1 MYLLFYTII
10 QLSRIFN
17 EKNSLPKLYKFN
29 CNLLILKLQ
38 FKESQMK
45 KKTLSISLIIIG
57 SYLLIGN
64 TIFSLLFNRVD
75 PIGYYIPVDPLN
87 YWENWWQI
95 YGFMTMIVAI
105 YGLIFIILGIIVF
118 TRNKEEIII
127 FPRSYKN
134 KQGK

>member
-1 MYLLFYTII
+1 
-10 QLSRIFN
+10 
-17 EKNSLPKLYKFN
+17 
-29 CNLLILKLQ
+29 
-38 FKESQMK
+38 MK
-45 KKTLSISLIIIG
+45 KKTLGISLIIIG

-75 PIGYYIPVDPLN
+75 SIGYYVPIDPLN